1 MPMSFQIRM
10 QLPDLI
16 LALGLGGFGAF
27 AARHVGL
34 PLPFLLGS
42 LLATASVSLVLFAR
56 TGRRLWFPQ
65 PLRKTFVAAIGV
77 MIGTTFAPGLL
88 SSLPGMWRTLLAMV
102 IFVLLAQ
109 ILGYLIFRG
118 IGRYDRTTALFAA
131 MPGGLIE
138 AIALGEKAGGDVET
152 LSLQHF
158 ARIVLVVIAIPGF
171 FYIWTGE
178 AVGSAAGQTL
188 EKAPPELFDW
198 LAFAVLVPL
207 GIVLGERLRLPAA
220 HLMGPLLLSA
230 VLHGSGVLSLT
241 GPTMLL
247 NTAQLVVGAG
257 LGVMFARS
265 TPKRLLIGFALG
277 SVSVGSVLGLGIGMA
292 TLLARHV
299 SMSFEALLISF
310 APGGITEMSLIA
322 LSLGISPVLVAAH
335 HLFRIVLTVAMA
347 GLFFR

>member
-1 MPMSFQIRM
+1 MSFQSRAK
-10 QLPDLI
+10 LPDLI
-16 LALGLGGFGAF
+16 LVLGLGGLGALG
-27 AARHVGL
+27 ARHLGL

-42 LLATASVSLVLFAR
+42 LIATATASLTLFAR

-65 PLRKTFVAAIGV
+65 TLRKTFVATIGV
-77 MIGTTFAPGLL
+77 MIGTTFAPSLL

-109 ILGYLIFRG
+109 GLGYLIFRH

-188 EKAPPELFDW
+188 EKAPPDLLDW
-198 LAFAVLVPL
+198 LAFAVLVPI
-207 GIVLGERLRLPAA
+207 GIVLGERLRLPAS

-230 VLHGSGVLSLT
+230 VLHGSGALSLT
-241 GPTMLL
+241 GPTLLL

-277 SVSVGSVLGLGIGMA
+277 SVSVGTVLGLGMGMA
-292 TLLARHV
+292 TLLAPHV

-335 HLFRIVLTVAMA
+335 HLFRIVLTVTMA